1 MKFNLPAP
9 TFPSFPSLELFKS
22 FDRCRLTP
30 PLYPLPSFHTPHNVA
45 KESRKNLGR
54 RWRSHQAS
62 RLDLSCRCSASLD
75 KWRFCLIFPLP
86 LVFSRLLTGQAQR
99 PFTPSLKGNNNI
111 WNTGTQTLEGE
122 EEKIIPTPSLHRKK
136 GGKGDDKKKNNKR
149 RGENEETKLDIVSH
163 GDPRALVISFFHF
176 IVSLFF
182 FLCIF
187 IYFFLFLFLFCLCFW
202 YVCVLVWRWSGG
214 TKCFCLN
221 GSDSLTLIESPTP
234 RCLDSHRCHRWMW
247 RIFFACGHRVSD
259 LFIGWL
265 IDVYIHLFI
274 YIYICVCVCVY
285 IYTCVFELMFGI
297 Q

>member
-136 GGKGDDKKKNNKR
+136 GGKGDDKKKIIKGEEKMKR
-149 RGENEETKLDIVSH
+149 RNST
-163 GDPRALVISFFHF
+163 
-176 IVSLFF
+176 
-182 FLCIF
+182 
-187 IYFFLFLFLFCLCFW
+187 
-202 YVCVLVWRWSGG
+202 
-214 TKCFCLN
+214 
-221 GSDSLTLIESPTP
+221 
-234 RCLDSHRCHRWMW
+234 
-247 RIFFACGHRVSD
+247 
-259 LFIGWL
+259 
-265 IDVYIHLFI
+265 
-274 YIYICVCVCVY
+274 
-285 IYTCVFELMFGI
+285 
-297 Q
+297 